1 MQANRQFSADLCEY
15 LLKKSLMENFSFS
28 LCEIPSYLWSAFSC
42 IETEYGDLLRKP
54 PYSVRIK
61 ENTDQK

>member
-1 MQANRQFSADLCEY
+1 
-15 LLKKSLMENFSFS
+15 MENFSFS

-42 IETEYGDLLRKP
+42 IQTEYGDLLRKP
-54 PYSVRIK
+54 PYSVRIM